1 MEATGPAKATGRK
14 KGDYAMN
21 KKIIGRLGI
30 CLAVFGY
37 VWLQMFLIDEA
48 LKSGI
53 VWMPGDT
60 ILLVGGLALLIGAIL
75 YVQANW

>member
-1 MEATGPAKATGRK
+1 
-14 KGDYAMN
+14 MN
-21 KKIIGRLGI
+21 KKIIGRFGI

-48 LKSGI
+48 LESGI

-60 ILLVGGLALLIGAIL
+60 ILLVGGLAIIIGAFL
-75 YVQANW
+75 LVESNW